1 MRSPKRPSKQSI
13 GLVLTPR
20 VASYRVLMDDDSI
33 IGDEPPVDGMHIA
46 VRIRRDF
53 TISNAARLL
62 ASARAAYIELN
73 PGTTEHEAAELVT
86 SARDAIF
93 ALLEHEGLLGD
104 AVDAQLASHA
114 VNGLDLGGWRGQVT
128 VNETR
133 QLPPGPDCFEQGDV
147 FALPTNA

>member
-1 MRSPKRPSKQSI
+1 
-13 GLVLTPR
+13 
-20 VASYRVLMDDDSI
+20 MDNDAI
-33 IGDEPPVDGMHIA
+33 IGNESPADGMHIA
-46 VRIRRDF
+46 VRMRRDF
-53 TISNAARLL
+53 TITNAGRLL

-86 SARDAIF
+86 SASDAIF
-93 ALLEHEGLLGD
+93 TLLEREGLLGD

-114 VNGLDLGGWRGQVT
+114 VNGLDLRGWRAQVT

-147 FALPTNA
+147 FALPANT